1 MPLTTAQQV
10 RNRINDPIRYDT
22 EVIVADG
29 MNSTF
34 KLRQGAPYSTIVS
47 GTPTAYVS
55 AAGGWS
61 ATGGVTFD
69 LDLGLAS
76 FSSAPAANLAINTT
90 YQWSVFSDDQMAIF
104 TAQGAVPNCAL
115 LAVKYLL
122 GDYAKRGRWAAP
134 DGSNYD
140 DTMAFKN
147 LIELRSALIDE
158 TRGSE
163 VGPLGYSVNWAESQ
177 QDYN

>member
-10 RNRINDPIRYDT
+10 RNRINDPIRYDSET
-22 EVIVADG
+22 IQADG

-34 KLRQGAPYSTIVS
+34 KLRQGSPYSTLVS
-47 GTPTAYVS
+47 GTPTAYIS

-69 LDLGLAS
+69 LDLGLVTMP
-76 FSSAPAANLAINTT
+76 SAPAANLVVNTT
-90 YQWSVFSDDQMAIF
+90 YQWSVFSNDQMAIF
-104 TAQGAVPNCAL
+104 TAAGAVPYCAL
-115 LAVKYLL
+115 EAVKYLL

-147 LIELRSALIDE
+147 LLELRSALIDE

-163 VGPLGYSVNWAESQ
+163 TGPIGYSVNWAESQ
-177 QDYN
+177 